1 MKKYLL
7 LLCLIVS
14 CIFLSFGQK
23 KQTLQLKD
31 LGYFELPG
39 LNVMVFQ
46 DIYPEGHQGG
56 IGIIQNG
63 ERVAT
68 NGDLRL
74 EQTPGQWQPIPKQ
87 GQRIVDKVNNLV
99 KVTLTYPDSSKNRKG
114 FNPVF
119 YPDLYFN
126 YDVTV
131 KADGNAIRVTVDLDR
146 PLPKAFI
153 GKVGFNFELYPT
165 VLFGKAW
172 YLDHQSGIFPRQPNG
187 PTFLDEAGEKI
198 GDSA

>member
-46 DIYPEGHQGG
+46 DIYPEGHQG
-56 IGIIQNG
+56 GIIQNG

-119 YPDLYFN
+119 PDF
-126 YDVTV
+126 DT
-131 KADGNAIRVTVDLDR
+131 GT
-146 PLPKAFI
+146 P
-153 GKVGFNFELYPT
+153 
-165 VLFGKAW
+165 
-172 YLDHQSGIFPRQPNG
+172 
-187 PTFLDEAGEKI
+187 
-198 GDSA
+198 